1 MLKLK
6 VPLVKIRQIVTVKL
20 NSSLK
25 SETLKLF
32 FQMVFS
38 SVQARSEEVGLSRR
52 ARSSDFVHG
61 EGRLKR
67 GRRRRVD
74 PGAGQQEEQGIS
86 TVTQQ
91 SSCRLWRVLA
101 QPWSKGWEIILK
113 IV

>member
-1 MLKLK
+1 
-6 VPLVKIRQIVTVKL
+6 
-20 NSSLK
+20 
-25 SETLKLF
+25 
-32 FQMVFS
+32 MVFS
-38 SVQARSEEVGLSRR
+38 SVQARSEEVGLPRR
-52 ARSSDFVHG
+52 ARSSNFVHS
-61 EGRLKR
+61 EGCLKR